1 MALTGRTNSRDYL
14 SRCEDLLG
22 TMNEVYSTLIIIDYP
37 DALTRSLGRNT
48 DMLRSVPER
57 THLTLALRQR
67 RLEDRLSQFPTPSR
81 PLRPPSAGPFAS

>member
-1 MALTGRTNSRDYL
+1 
-14 SRCEDLLG
+14 
-22 TMNEVYSTLIIIDYP
+22 MNEVYSTLIIIDYP